1 MEAFQTHPSL
11 YERIISIKQIKANDV
26 NRSRL
31 AGQEPSSGRCS
42 RQGNIGHHHVNSAI
56 SKRRKW
62 PIQENKIIM
71 KCYLLSEPKV
81 RGYRKRMLSLWL
93 NKGIFWVSEQ
103 RLVDQPYTVH
113 RNSWMT
119 QLQTNKL
126 ERNLAG
132 NRGNRGTDDTG
143 KHLGEEVRE
152 ISTVLEADKEIG
164 NLEEEEVAIIEEIA
178 GLKEDRKM
186 SYQLL

>member
-1 MEAFQTHPSL
+1 MEALQTQPSL

-31 AGQEPSSGRCS
+31 AGQEPLSGRCS
-42 RQGNIGHHHVNSAI
+42 RQGDIGYH
-56 SKRRKW
+56 
-62 PIQENKIIM
+62 QENKIVM
-71 KCYLLSEPKV
+71 ECYLLSEPKV

-93 NKGIFWVSEQ
+93 NKEIFWVSEQ
-103 RLVDQPYTVH
+103 RLIDQPYTVR

-119 QLQTNKL
+119 ELLTNKL

-143 KHLGEEVRE
+143 KHLGEEMRE
-152 ISTVLEADKEIG
+152 ISTALEADKEIG
-164 NLEEEEVAIIEEIA
+164 NLEEEQVATIEEIA